1 MLPRN
6 LKKHNRLISFLFVI
20 LLINIAFSCGK
31 PDDTPGR
38 KNLFNENVL
47 RYDVNSPFTSLNPAK
62 VFFGG
67 STNVFPLLYSF
78 LFIPDENE
86 ELQPD
91 LAQNWSYDRK
101 SFTWSI
107 HIRKNVLFHNGKI
120 LSPEDVIYSLNISL
134 KSFLNDIA
142 SQVDNISAFSDHNV
156 HIRLKDDYPNFLVK
170 IWDTPILPR
179 PDGTDID
186 FFYHPVGSGPF
197 KFKLRQGNSMVV
209 LEANK
214 DYCAGCPAVNQIIFL
229 FQPDREKAW
238 TRLLA
243 GETDIA
249 QEISYKNFQMMRQY
263 QERFY
268 FNQYILRF
276 YTILLYNT
284 NDSLFSD
291 PAVRRAL
298 TYAIDREHI
307 VKYILK
313 GNGVVANGPMGV
325 GSPYHN
331 PEVKPL
337 PFDPQQAMALL
348 KEAGWIYDKES
359 GCLYKE
365 GRPFEFTIFVF
376 DESQIEKKVASYIQ
390 LCLNDLGIRVR
401 LRAFPF
407 EDFKKRYFRNNQFQA
422 VLTELRGAYR
432 NPEYLQ
438 TNWSYI
444 KNGKSAAGCF
454 KHPTVTGLFKKGI
467 AEKDLEKQKK
477 IFYKIDL
484 LITSLQPG
492 TFLFQKTAID
502 VMSKRFRIPHPFSL
516 TYEGIYRLKYASLDQ
531 DWKYPQQ
538 RAH

>member
-6 LKKHNRLISFLFVI
+6 LKKHNRLISFLSVI

-120 LSPEDVIYSLNISL
+120 LSSEDVIYSLNISL

-197 KFKLRQGNSMVV
+197 KFKLRHGNSMVV

-214 DYCAGCPAVNQIIFL
+214 DYYAGCPAVNRIIFL

-243 GETDIA
+243 GETDIV

-291 PAVRRAL
+291 PSVRRAL

-365 GRPFEFTIFVF
+365 GRPFEFTIFIF

-390 LCLNDLGIRVR
+390 LCLNDLGIRVW
-401 LRAFPF
+401 LRALPF
-407 EDFKKRYFRNNQFQA
+407 EDLKKRYFRNNQFQA

-444 KNGKSAAGCF
+444 ENGKSGAGCF
-454 KHPTVTGLFKKGI
+454 KHSTVTRLFKKGI
-467 AEKDLEKQKK
+467 AEKEPEKRKK
-477 IFYKIDL
+477 IFYEIDS